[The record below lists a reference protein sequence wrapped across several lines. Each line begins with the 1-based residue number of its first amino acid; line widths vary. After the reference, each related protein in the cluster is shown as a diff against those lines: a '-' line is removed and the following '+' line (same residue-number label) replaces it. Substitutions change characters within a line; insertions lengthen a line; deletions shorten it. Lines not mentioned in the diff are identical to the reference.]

1 MPCGLVWS
9 RSRERLSPMLNALT
23 VDLEDWYHPELV
35 CRRLPAGEQEA
46 QIETSTQ
53 LLLNLF
59 RERGVKATFFALG
72 EIAER
77 CPRLIETIVAH
88 GHELACHG
96 MRHKPLWQMAPGEF
110 RSELHEFAGV
120 METAAPG
127 VEIIG
132 FRAPTFSLDNRT
144 RWALEVLAEF
154 GYSYDSSLFP
164 FKNPV
169 YGVANC
175 PLAPYRPSLE
185 DVTVADSGGA
195 VIEFPMSVCVW
206 GGLKV
211 PVSGGFYLRVLP
223 FDLVRFCLRQINQQR
238 PFTIYVHPWEAYQG
252 TPRQPLPFLSRFITY
267 HNIGA
272 MMQRLAALLDAF
284 AFAPMRVV
292 LEEMGELRR

>member
-1 MPCGLVWS
+1 
-9 RSRERLSPMLNALT
+9 MLNALT

-35 CRRLPAGEQEA
+35 CRRLPPGEREA
-46 QIETSTQ
+46 QIEASTR

-59 RERGVKATFFALG
+59 GERGIKATFFILG
-72 EIAER
+72 EIADR
-77 CPRLIETIVAH
+77 CPRLIQTIVAQ

-96 MRHKPLWQMAPGEF
+96 MRHKPLWQMTPDEF
-110 RSELHEFAGV
+110 RSELQEFGGV
-120 METAAPG
+120 VETAAPG
-127 VEIIG
+127 VEIMG

-154 GYSYDSSLFP
+154 GYRYDSSIFP

-169 YGVANC
+169 YGVRNC

-185 DVTVADSGGA
+185 DVTVAGSGGT

-206 GGLKV
+206 GGLKL
-211 PVSGGFYLRVLP
+211 PVSGGFYLRALP
-223 FDLVRFCLRQINQQR
+223 FGLVRFCLRQINQQR

-252 TPRQPLPFLSRFITY
+252 TPRLALPFLSRFITY

-272 MMQRLAALLDAF
+272 TVQRLEALLDAF
-284 AFAPMRVV
+284 AFAPMRAV